1 MTRKQWAALT
11 LSLLALG
18 VGGTIAAVSII
29 DPFEVY
35 HKATA
40 FIPPIT
46 NGTQL
51 YSNAGIAKNYA
62 YDSVVIGS
70 SMTENFRPSQLNR
83 LFGGQFVKLCVN
95 GGSSFDHKQMMEL
108 AFSTHDVR
116 RVLYGIDLDALTY
129 FYKTPNHET
138 PNYLY
143 DNDLLNDVAYW
154 FNAGVL
160 AKYIPQCLMTLGQ
173 SDPDQIDTMYR
184 WSDLF
189 TYGKDAVLPG
199 FTFSTR
205 RVEQR
210 DAGEKPTLSYQFQ
223 MNVQHNFLP
232 YIEQYPDTQF
242 IFFFPPYSLL
252 SWYQAYENGTLEL
265 DLHQKQALTEALLAY
280 DNVQVY
286 DFQARA
292 DWICNLDNYIDAR
305 HYSGAINDAM
315 AEAMAAGENRITDAA
330 LIEANNDVIRSLVD
344 QIVSAGEWP
353 F

>member
-18 VGGTIAAVSII
+18 IGGTIAAVSII

-129 FYKTPNHET
+129 FYKSPNHET

-143 DNDLLNDVAYW
+143 DDDLLNDVAYW

-173 SDPDQIDTMYR
+173 SDPDQVDTMYR

-199 FTFSTR
+199 YTFSTR

-232 YIEQYPDTQF
+232 YIEQHPA
-242 IFFFPPYSLL
+242 SLTLRQLMGSPRKPANL
-252 SWYQAYENGTLEL
+252 SKRT
-265 DLHQKQALTEALLAY
+265 T
-280 DNVQVY
+280 
-286 DFQARA
+286 
-292 DWICNLDNYIDAR
+292 
-305 HYSGAINDAM
+305 
-315 AEAMAAGENRITDAA
+315 
-330 LIEANNDVIRSLVD
+330 
-344 QIVSAGEWP
+344 
-353 F
+353 